1 MIPSKVPPKHEREV
15 ELSRRRD
22 AKADPFKEGPEAARS
37 RKLRSIAL
45 AAGLVA
51 FVVLIFAV
59 TVIRLG
65 AAGPHG

>member
-1 MIPSKVPPKHEREV
+1 MSPPNGGPRHEREV

-22 AKADPFKEGPEAARS
+22 RRADPFAEGAEAARA
-37 RKLRSIAL
+37 RKLRSVAL
-45 AAGLVA
+45 AVGLVA

-65 AAGPHG
+65 AAAPHG